1 MRFKYLVAATLWAAT
16 QGASLAQNT
25 VVPLAAEPAQRA
37 LTLDEAWRRAEQAN
51 PALWR
56 KAAEQVAVE
65 GAAQDA
71 RPLLFNNPQI
81 SWEGTR
87 REVPLSGAPDE
98 RRKEWSAGLSQTL
111 EIGGQRSYRVS
122 AAEAAIT
129 AHGAELES
137 LRRDLRVRVA
147 QQFYRVQAL
156 QQRLGVEE
164 AALALFEQTASAVA
178 KRRAAGEDTK
188 LDANVAVVE
197 AERARSQF
205 DATRE
210 QLIEAR
216 DELEATLQLPAGSQ
230 PAVSADLAD
239 ALAQPLP
246 ALAPLLSALPMQPG
260 QRALTAQEEGARAK
274 LGLERASRI
283 PDVTLGL
290 SLGREG
296 AADARERLT
305 TLSLSVPLPL
315 FKRNASGVG
324 EASAAL
330 LQAQIERERGLRDGE
345 AAVRSLHLRLQ
356 SLQRRVQRLQSVV
369 APTLASNA
377 QLSEKSLRAGQIGL
391 LEHIVV
397 SRQALDA
404 RRDLI
409 DAQLDFQNTR
419 LALMQ
424 AAGQALA
431 PEQGTQP

>member
-1 MRFKYLVAATLWAAT
+1 MRFKLLVAATLWAAT
-16 QGASLAQNT
+16 TGASFAQSSE
-25 VVPLAAEPAQRA
+25 PQAAVQAAPT
-37 LTLDEAWRRAEQAN
+37 LTLEEAWRQAERAN
-51 PALWR
+51 PALRR
-56 KAAEQVAVE
+56 KAAQQAAVE
-65 GAAQDA
+65 GMAQDA
-71 RPLLFNNPQI
+71 RALFFSNPQI

-87 REVPLSGAPDE
+87 REVPQPGLPDE

-111 EIGGQRSYRVS
+111 EIGGQRGYRVS
-122 AAEAAIT
+122 ASEAAM
-129 AHGAELES
+129 AAQAAELES
-137 LRRDLRVRVA
+137 LRRELQVLVA
-147 QQFYRVQAL
+147 QQAYRVQAL
-156 QQRLGVEE
+156 QQRVGVEE
-164 AALALFEQTASAVA
+164 AALILFEQTATAVA

-197 AERARSQF
+197 AERARSQL
-205 DATRE
+205 DATHE
-210 QLIEAR
+210 QLVEAR
-216 DELEATLQLPAGSQ
+216 NELAATLQWPAGMQ
-230 PAVSADLAD
+230 PDVLADLATG
-239 ALAQPLP
+239 LEQPLP
-246 ALAPLLSALPMQPG
+246 ALAPLISALPSQPRV
-260 QRALTAQEEGARAK
+260 RALAAQEDSARAR

-290 SLGREG
+290 SVGREG
-296 AADARERLT
+296 ASDARERLT

-330 LQAQIERERGLRDGE
+330 TQAQIERESGLRDGE
-345 AAVRSLHLRLQ
+345 ANVRSLHARLQ

-377 QLSEKSLRAGQIGL
+377 QLSEKSQRVGQIGL

-424 AAGQALA
+424 AAGLPLA
-431 PEQGTQP
+431 PEQGK

>member
-1 MRFKYLVAATLWAAT
+1 MRFRILVAATLWAAT
-16 QGASLAQNT
+16 NGTSFAQSSESQ
-25 VVPLAAEPAQRA
+25 AAVQAARA
-37 LTLDEAWRRAEQAN
+37 LTLEEAWRQAERAN
-51 PALWR
+51 PALRR
-56 KAAEQVAVE
+56 KAAQQAAVE

-71 RPLLFNNPQI
+71 SALFFNNPQI
-81 SWEGTR
+81 NWEGTR
-87 REVPLSGAPDE
+87 REVPQPGLPDE

-111 EIGGQRSYRVS
+111 EIGGQRGYRVS
-122 AAEAAIT
+122 ASEAAM
-129 AHGAELES
+129 AAQAAELES
-137 LRRDLRVRVA
+137 LRRELQVLVA
-147 QQFYRVQAL
+147 QQAYRVQAL
-156 QQRLGVEE
+156 QQRVGVEE
-164 AALALFEQTASAVA
+164 AALILFEQTATAVA

-197 AERARSQF
+197 AERARSQL

-210 QLIEAR
+210 QLSEVRNDLA
-216 DELEATLQLPAGSQ
+216 ATLQWPAGMQ
-230 PAVSADLAD
+230 PEVSADLAD
-239 ALAQPLP
+239 GLEQPLP
-246 ALAPLLSALPMQPG
+246 ALAPLLSALPTQPRV
-260 QRALTAQEEGARAK
+260 RALAAQEDSARSR

-290 SLGREG
+290 SMGHEG
-296 AADARERLT
+296 ASDARERLT

-330 LQAQIERERGLRDGE
+330 TQAQIERESSLRDGE
-345 AAVRSLHLRLQ
+345 ASVRSLHARLQ

-377 QLSEKSLRAGQIGL
+377 QLSEKSRRAGQIGL

-424 AAGQALA
+424 AAGLPLA
-431 PEQGTQP
+431 PEQGKQP